1 MSDLDDLGRRHKQ
14 LLREL
19 AELKAP
25 LHAAMIAERAAKAT
39 QNDIRER
46 SGYKTIQQVRVILG
60 EAQPSKR
67 SGSKPAD

>member
-1 MSDLDDLGRRHKQ
+1 MGDLDDLGRRHKE

-19 AELKAP
+19 ADLKAP
-25 LHAAMIAERAAKAT
+25 LHAAMKAERRTGTT

-60 EAQPSKR
+60 EAQPSER
-67 SGSKPAD
+67 ADSKQAD